1 MNILVISTEH
11 KELLA
16 VEDPEINYH
25 FLDLLSENEEL
36 YSKSAFDILIIDL
49 DDEWKS
55 RNSFIR
61 SFSKKFPN
69 TKIVCVAQ
77 NWNSKLLE
85 EAISLKSMG
94 FLKLKE
100 RLDIK
105 DAYSLIVAG
114 HSVFDEE
121 VTLLFRKLIKYL

>member
-94 FLKLKE
+94 FLKPVRRRQTLRTPFIREQARSCFPE
-100 RLDIK
+100 RRLQASIRWK
-105 DAYSLIVAG
+105 
-114 HSVFDEE
+114 
-121 VTLLFRKLIKYL
+121 LLR